1 MGTRSLTFVYDEEGN
16 KIINLYR
23 QFDGYPT
30 GHGQELG
37 EFLSSGSMVNGLR
50 LGADEKFFNGMGCM
64 AAQLVSH
71 FKKESG
77 GFYLYP
83 TTVEDC
89 GQDYEYH
96 VSIRNGLLSGSA
108 FHIKIMDCGF
118 NVFGMTQDDTYKP
131 LFEGD
136 LEQFLKYCNSEKY
149 GEVQVNAP
157 KTVFEGSDIGQ
168 DWLKSVLRDGVATV
182 KFEKNDGTERVMKCT
197 LKQDLVPQVPVVEGV
212 EKKTKA
218 QSPDVLPVYDVEA
231 NGWRSFRW
239 DSIKSVEIGI

>member
-1 MGTRSLTFVYDEEGN
+1 MGTRSLTYVYDEQGE

-64 AAQLVSH
+64 AAQLIAH

-83 TTVEDC
+83 TSAEDC

-96 VSIRNGLLSGSA
+96 IYNDNGLLSGSK
-108 FHIKIMDCGF
+108 FRIKIMNCGW
-118 NVFGMTQDDTYKP
+118 NVFGMTQDETYEP
-131 LFEGD
+131 LFEGN
-136 LEQFLKYCNSEKY
+136 LEQFIKYCASEKDDKV
-149 GEVQVNAP
+149 EINAP
-157 KTVFEGSDIGQ
+157 KTVFDGSNIGQ
-168 DWLKSVLRDGVATV
+168 DWLKSCLRDGVVTV
-182 KFEKNDGTERVMKCT
+182 NFIKGDGTERTMKCT
-197 LKQDLVPQVPVVEGV
+197 LKQDLVPQVVSENV
-212 EKKTKA
+212 KKVRTI
-218 QSPDVLPVYDVEA
+218 SNDVLPVYDVDA
-231 NGWRSFRW
+231 QGWRSFRW
-239 DSIKSVEIGI
+239 DSIKSVEIGL